1 MILEPRKI
9 VSHSQLLLC
18 PAIYIIS
25 NLLCSLLCLI
35 LLSAQAALAFLPHL
49 VRAIALSKFPK
60 AIFPVNTVSQSL
72 YPAVKYILWYSAS
85 KSLKFSSFIPCP
97 SQSRT
102 FRTSPMCSFLNP
114 ASTWGI
120 ELTVFLVKDLFFLLS
135 ETAFLQPSYF
145 VTSSW
150 PSGQGRSRWWWW
162 KHIWSGKVE
171 GSVSPLSKREV

>member
-1 MILEPRKI
+1 MAAVAIRSDSGAQKNK

-49 VRAIALSKFPK
+49 VWAIALSKFPK
-60 AIFPVNTVSQSL
+60 AIFPVNTVSLSF
-72 YPAVKYILWYSAS
+72 YPGVKYILWYSAS

-102 FRTSPMCSFLNP
+102 FRIYSFFYQKQRSFSQAILWLVLGLV
-114 ASTWGI
+114 ATGEAGSGGGSI
-120 ELTVFLVKDLFFLLS
+120 YGLVK
-135 ETAFLQPSYF
+135 
-145 VTSSW
+145 
-150 PSGQGRSRWWWW
+150 
-162 KHIWSGKVE
+162 
-171 GSVSPLSKREV
+171 

>member
-1 MILEPRKI
+1 MAAVTICSDSGAQKNK

-49 VRAIALSKFPK
+49 VWAIALSKFPK
-60 AIFPVNTVSQSL
+60 AIFPVNTVSQSF
-72 YPAVKYILWYSAS
+72 YPGVKYILWYSAS

-102 FRTSPMCSFLNP
+102 FRTYSHVFFPESCLYMRYRTYSVFGKGSILSFIRNSVP
-114 ASTWGI
+114 SA
-120 ELTVFLVKDLFFLLS
+120 KLFCD
-135 ETAFLQPSYF
+135 
-145 VTSSW
+145 
-150 PSGQGRSRWWWW
+150 
-162 KHIWSGKVE
+162 
-171 GSVSPLSKREV
+171 